1 MEEIDTNFMLDHDDL
16 KEHFQDML
24 TMTQIAKIGMR
35 LPSLAS
41 QIRKLLGEK
50 KPNIT
55 EAVKLVKTTAESLN
69 IKQEEVK
76 KLWNRLLPLL
86 RRMLKKNLTT
96 TVIDSI
102 NDELGE
108 APTMNGPQLKF

>member
-1 MEEIDTNFMLDHDDL
+1 MEEIDTNFMLNDGHL
-16 KEHFQDML
+16 EEHFKDML
-24 TMTQIAKIGMR
+24 SMRQIAKIGMK

-55 EAVKLVKTTAESLN
+55 EAVKLVKSTAESLN
-69 IKQEEVK
+69 IKPEEVK

-86 RRMLKKNLTT
+86 RKMLKKNLTT
-96 TVIDSI
+96 TVINSI
-102 NDELGE
+102 NDALGE
-108 APTMNGPQLKF
+108 APMMNGPQLKF